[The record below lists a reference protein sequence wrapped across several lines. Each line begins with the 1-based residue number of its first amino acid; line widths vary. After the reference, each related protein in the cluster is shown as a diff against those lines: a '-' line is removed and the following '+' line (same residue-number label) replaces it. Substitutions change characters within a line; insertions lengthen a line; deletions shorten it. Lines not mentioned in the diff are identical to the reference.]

1 MFVAASIVQE
11 FATSVGLLAGAMAV
25 GGFLSHA
32 GPALSNASEAEIR
45 RATARGGLVGLGVG
59 AFVVVLSAFYD
70 RLIS

>member
-1 MFVAASIVQE
+1 MLVSGSIVEE
-11 FATSVGLLAGAMAV
+11 FATCVGLLAGAMAV

-32 GPALSNASEAEIR
+32 GPALSNASDGELR

-59 AFVVVLSAFYD
+59 AFVVVLSAIFD